1 MKIEFIH
8 KNMSSPAQ
16 PLQIELAREGSR
28 KLCLSFLR
36 ISKKPTICL
45 FCFSGHGN
53 RHRAS
58 LPPDGTTFTH
68 LALGELQKKTIPSY
82 SYWNFQVMSLMD
94 YINIDEPC
102 NHVIVFQLQFHQKE
116 ASYVE
121 MNFIIPRGS
130 SVGLYARKNAIPTL
144 TLNDVR
150 DVLNG
155 FRSENNRNSRSI
167 VSFISA

>member
-1 MKIEFIH
+1 M
-8 KNMSSPAQ
+8 
-16 PLQIELAREGSR
+16 
-28 KLCLSFLR
+28 
-36 ISKKPTICL
+36 
-45 FCFSGHGN
+45 
-53 RHRAS
+53 
-58 LPPDGTTFTH
+58 
-68 LALGELQKKTIPSY
+68 
-82 SYWNFQVMSLMD
+82 
-94 YINIDEPC
+94 NID
-102 NHVIVFQLQFHQKE
+102 HVIVFQLQFHQKE

-167 VSFISA
+167 VRFISV